1 MTYSRKTISN
11 QGDRQAIELG
21 EARILY
27 GTWLAT
33 QKSVLTRDRM
43 EYLEKRFGSGSVQRI
58 RDYMNRLRTGEL
70 E

>member
-1 MTYSRKTISN
+1 MAYSRKSISN
-11 QGDRQAIELG
+11 EGDRQIIELG

-43 EYLEKRFGSGSVQRI
+43 EYLEKRFGTGSVQRI
-58 RDYMNRLRTGEL
+58 RNYMHRLRTGEI